1 MTILLFAS
9 SCTGHEGGIFD
20 FNHVSAMI
28 PLTAFMLNL
37 LHRCIRPQ
45 ILDAANEDC
54 YTSRQP
60 ITLLIP
66 PFLNKS
72 ISDITT
78 SQIIICHSNK
88 TSRSAGGLDSRGTA
102 EDWQD

>member
-1 MTILLFAS
+1 
-9 SCTGHEGGIFD
+9 
-20 FNHVSAMI
+20 MI

-66 PFLNKS
+66 PFLNKP

-102 EDWQD
+102 EDWQDWQD